1 MRRKR
6 KKRLAQ
12 LRPPGIRVDEV
23 GRVIGH
29 VKAVVRSI
37 GHVDDD
43 SVIDLVLESASGLS
57 ITLSDTE
64 EEWVVFRVLGRAR
77 LIDSDYAHRW
87 W

>member
-1 MRRKR
+1 MRRNR

-23 GRVIGH
+23 GKVIGH
-29 VKAVVRSI
+29 AKGVVRSI

-43 SVIDLVLESASGLS
+43 SVIDLVLECASVLS

-64 EEWVVFRVLGRAR
+64 EEWVVFRLLGRPR
-77 LIDSDYAHRW
+77 IIDSGYVHRW